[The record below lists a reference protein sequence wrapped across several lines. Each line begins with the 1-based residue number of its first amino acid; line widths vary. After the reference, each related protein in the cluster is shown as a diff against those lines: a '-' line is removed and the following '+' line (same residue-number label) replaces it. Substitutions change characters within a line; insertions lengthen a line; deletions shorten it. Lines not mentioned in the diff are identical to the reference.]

1 MKTKTTSQET
11 VEESKSVVIGKT
23 VSLAVIT
30 DKVDIEKNAR
40 FLNELRK
47 KFDSFKSS
55 THFTSARQQIETAY
69 QNAWRTL
76 KKRIKNKVWLSNYK
90 CTSMGKTFG
99 TFAP

>member
-1 MKTKTTSQET
+1 MKTKTTSQEP

-30 DKVDIEKNAR
+30 DIEKNAR

-69 QNAWRTL
+69 QNARRTL

-90 CTSMGKTFG
+90 CTRMGKTFG